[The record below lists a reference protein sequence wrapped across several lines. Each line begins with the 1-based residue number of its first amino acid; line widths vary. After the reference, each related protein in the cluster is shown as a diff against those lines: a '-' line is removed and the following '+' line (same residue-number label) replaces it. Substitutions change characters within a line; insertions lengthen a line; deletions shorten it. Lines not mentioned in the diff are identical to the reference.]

1 MQFGDALGEPCPHL
15 ALHLVHHARQATL
28 DLEADLVDQLGQE
41 RASLLP
47 PVGEPP
53 SPLVQYLLA
62 AVDRRDAEHGGPD
75 DRRTEQGSHQSEQ
88 LDSRLGTGHEAVAR
102 SEA

>member
-1 MQFGDALGEPCPHL
+1 MRSVNRARIWRCISSIT
-15 ALHLVHHARQATL
+15 LVKRPSTWKRISSTSSA
-28 DLEADLVDQLGQE
+28 E